1 MADFKGLALQY
12 VLADEA
18 ATRKDVTVKTAEA
31 IKNASVKSAA
41 ILNWVKSIDPWMP
54 AALSG
59 PESQADHG
67 EGLEPDVSVIARS
80 KALEYLADT
89 LVLLEKNL
97 LRTDQDN
104 ANQRPFQVNLLI
116 TFFGRLY
123 SIDHKAG
130 IMAATKALQQLAT
143 MKAFKPEMAD
153 NIIQS
158 IVSMRDDFR
167 LQTPQTRLE
176 IYRFIQSL
184 LENEAISSQLQH
196 VYGSSGGFA
205 IDLLQLCGHERD
217 PSCLIQWFKIIQSL
231 VQLFDFSA
239 DIHDEIFKTFSAYF
253 PISLRSTAT
262 PSGVTVEDLKSSI
275 RACFASSHKL
285 ARLSFPFLIQKLDQ
299 GDAITIPVKTDILR
313 TLKQCLDQYALPSQ
327 SIGPYTGQLWT
338 SLKYEVRNGEIKES
352 IDCTLDVMRVISLR
366 LAKIPLPEPQE
377 TTREASALS
386 SFVGMVLSDSL
397 DDLANP
403 SYTKPAGLLL
413 RSIMEVHSRP
423 FALLLPGVIEAI
435 NKNLREPRTIEHATA
450 LIGLVRDLLDA
461 RSQVIDDAKIKSSTD
476 QLQNVFKLDSQI
488 REPFQAIFN
497 RFWREN
503 NKEAPDADNVAVL
516 KEVVQGFA
524 ALVCQ
529 VSQGEAGNQTLLCDE
544 AQCEQI
550 CFMISDRVI
559 NIFQLASS
567 PDSGARKDLADIV
580 VASLRKIV
588 QVYTAGYALMLQ
600 RALSTIKDRVW
611 GRPPTRNS
619 LAMLKTLILRLSYIG
634 CSEIPR
640 LGDPVQHLY
649 LYTSSVLRLLFGF
662 LDNSVPFE
670 VSTITLSGIFSALLH
685 FRDTCSAKPTDTRLS
700 LINADW
706 RACTSEFLRRHPE
719 FAVTGQPATAGEVTS
734 KLENDELVEYAGST
748 SDVFRG
754 YLECALYLTSILY
767 QRATRSEMGAQSS
780 LGLGLDFS
788 RPTAPSTETP
798 LDNAGPGSSASI
810 RDVDLQDVYLHQ
822 LGDMATFVL
831 RDLEEVEQ
839 EALSLADEVYG
850 LFQRNTG
857 ANGTY
862 LSAEDEG
869 RTNVLSLGVAQ
880 GLRPIPLTSIF
891 ASQSLTQ
898 HIVADISAA
907 DSFPTRTQKVRDRFV
922 TLLANKW
929 LPKATVVG
937 PQRDAWKATVD
948 ALREML
954 EKSVAEASATQVG
967 IRTEQYAR
975 ALGFAAGAVARRDR
989 DVEGLVKALAS
1000 LPAALGERGQ
1010 QMAPRL
1016 EALLAA
1022 KNQLSVQNHA
1032 ILRPLSEQWVYISVV
1047 KPKLEQSFPITQ
1059 DRTQGIVNT
1068 IAVVHVMKHMDFAV
1082 YAEDTDRIMRILIA
1096 SVSSPRNLADVEA
1109 ALQVLRQILAN
1120 KPDALKDQLKA
1131 VVAGAI
1137 STVSSGLEQHSDQ
1150 QTTPAE
1156 TSALTVNSSNPAL
1169 CRRLSLQLLQELA
1182 EKLDEQLLRQYK
1194 AQISRVLATAC
1205 GDPVREVRQ
1214 SAMSA
1219 RNSWARLAA

>member
-1 MADFKGLALQY
+1 
-12 VLADEA
+12 
-18 ATRKDVTVKTAEA
+18 
-31 IKNASVKSAA
+31 
-41 ILNWVKSIDPWMP
+41 
-54 AALSG
+54 
-59 PESQADHG
+59 
-67 EGLEPDVSVIARS
+67 
-80 KALEYLADT
+80 
-89 LVLLEKNL
+89 
-97 LRTDQDN
+97 
-104 ANQRPFQVNLLI
+104 
-116 TFFGRLY
+116 
-123 SIDHKAG
+123 
-130 IMAATKALQQLAT
+130 MAATKALQQLAT

-176 IYRFIQSL
+176 IYKFIQSL

-196 VYGSSGGFA
+196 VYGTSGGIA

-217 PSCLIQWFKIIQSL
+217 PNCLIQWFKIIQSL

-239 DIHDEIFKTFSAYF
+239 DVHDEIFKTFSAYF

-262 PSGVTVEDLKSSI
+262 PSGVTIEDLKSSI

-299 GDAITIPVKTDILR
+299 GDAISIPVKTDILR

-352 IDCTLDVMRVISLR
+352 IDCTLDVMRVISFK
-366 LAKIPLPEPQE
+366 LAKIPLAEPQE
-377 TTREASALS
+377 TTREVSALS
-386 SFVGMVLSDSL
+386 SFVDMVLSDSL

-413 RSIMEVHSRP
+413 RSIMEVHARP

-450 LIGLVRDLLDA
+450 LIGLARDLLDA
-461 RSQVIDDAKIKSSTD
+461 RSQVIDAAKIHSSTD
-476 QLQNVFKLDSQI
+476 QLQNLFKLDSQI
-488 REPFQAIFN
+488 RDPFHAIFS

-503 NKEAPDADNVAVL
+503 NKETPDADNVAVL

-524 ALVCQ
+524 ALICQ
-529 VSQGEAGNQTLLCDE
+529 VSQEEAGNQTLLCDQ
-544 AQCEQI
+544 AQCEQV

-567 PDSGARKDLADIV
+567 PDSGARKELADIV

-588 QVYTAGYALMLQ
+588 KVYTAGYALMLQ

-619 LAMLKTLILRLSYIG
+619 LAMLKTLVLRLSYIG
-634 CSEIPR
+634 CSEIPK

-649 LYTSSVLRLLFGF
+649 LYTSSVLRLLFSF

-685 FRDTCSAKPTDTRLS
+685 YRDTCSSKPTHARLS

-706 RACTSEFLRRHPE
+706 RVCTSDFVRCHPE
-719 FAVTGQPATAGEVTS
+719 FAVTGKPASTGEAAS
-734 KLENDELVEYAGST
+734 KPENDRSVEYGGGN
-748 SDVFRG
+748 SDAFRD
-754 YLECALYLTSILY
+754 YLECALYLTSVLY
-767 QRATRSEMGAQSS
+767 QRATKSDMGAQSR
-780 LGLGLDFS
+780 LGLGPDFS
-788 RPTAPSTETP
+788 PHTAPTAETALENP
-798 LDNAGPGSSASI
+798 GPGSSANA

-839 EALSLADEVYG
+839 EALSLTDEVYG
-850 LFQRNTG
+850 LFQSHTG
-857 ANGTY
+857 AHGTY
-862 LSAEDEG
+862 LSAENDG

-880 GLRPIPLTSIF
+880 GLRPIPMASMF
-891 ASQSLTQ
+891 ASESLKQ
-898 HIVADISAA
+898 QIVADISAA
-907 DSFPTRTQKVRDRFV
+907 ENFPVRTQKVRDRFL

-929 LPKATVVG
+929 LPRTTVSG
-937 PQRDAWKATVD
+937 PQRDVWKATVD

-954 EKSVAEASATQVG
+954 EKGLAEASATPNS
-967 IRTEQYAR
+967 IRTEQYTR

-989 DVEGLVKALAS
+989 DVEGLVKVLAS
-1000 LPAALGERGQ
+1000 LPAALGEHGL

-1016 EALLAA
+1016 EVLLAA
-1022 KNQLSVQNHA
+1022 KSQLSLQNHA
-1032 ILRPLSEQWVYISVV
+1032 ILRPLSEQWVYICVV
-1047 KPKLEQSFPITQ
+1047 KPKLELSFPITQ
-1059 DRTQGIVNT
+1059 DRPQGIVNA
-1068 IAVVHVMKHMDFAV
+1068 IAVVHVMKHMDFTV

-1096 SVSSPRNLADVEA
+1096 GVSSPKNLADVEA

-1120 KPDALKDQLKA
+1120 KPDDLKDQLKA
-1131 VVAGAI
+1131 VISGAI
-1137 STVSSGLEQHSDQ
+1137 STVSSGLEPPPDQ
-1150 QTTPAE
+1150 EAVPAD
-1156 TSALTVNSSNPAL
+1156 SNARTVNSGNPAL
-1169 CRRLSLQLLQELA
+1169 CRRLSLQLLQDLA

-1219 RNSWARLAA
+1219 RSSWARLAA

>member
-18 ATRKDVTVKTAEA
+18 ATRQDVTARTAEV
-31 IKNASVKSAA
+31 IKNASVKSTA
-41 ILNWVKSIDPWMP
+41 ILNWVQSIDPWMP

-59 PESQADHG
+59 SESQADNA
-67 EGLEPDVSVIARS
+67 EGPEPDVSVITRS

-97 LRTDQDN
+97 LRTD
-104 ANQRPFQVNLLI
+104 QVNLLI

-130 IMAATKALQQLAT
+130 IMAATKALQQLAI
-143 MKAFKPEMAD
+143 MKAFKPEMGD

-176 IYRFIQSL
+176 IYKFIQSL
-184 LENEAISSQLQH
+184 LENEAVSSQLQH
-196 VYGSSGGFA
+196 VYGTSGGFA

-217 PSCLIQWFKIIQSL
+217 PNCLLQWFKSIRSL

-239 DIHDEIFKTFSAYF
+239 DVHDEIFKTFSAYF

-262 PSGVTVEDLKSSI
+262 PSGVTVDDLKSSI
-275 RACFASSHKL
+275 RSCFASSHKL
-285 ARLSFPFLIQKLDQ
+285 ARLSFPFLLQKLDQ

-313 TLKQCLDQYALPSQ
+313 TLKECLDQYALPSQ

-352 IDCTLDVMRVISLR
+352 IDCTLDVMRTTSLR
-366 LAKIPLPEPQE
+366 LAKIPLAEHQE
-377 TTREASALS
+377 TTREVSALS
-386 SFVGMVLSDSL
+386 SFVDMVLSDSL

-403 SYTKPAGLLL
+403 SYTRPAGLLL
-413 RSIMEVHSRP
+413 RSIMEVHARP
-423 FALLLPGVIEAI
+423 FALLLPGVTEAI
-435 NKNLREPRTIEHATA
+435 NKNLREPRTTEHATA
-450 LIGLVRDLLDA
+450 LIGFVRELLDA
-461 RSQVIDDAKIKSSTD
+461 RSQVMDAAKINSSLD
-476 QLQNVFKLDSQI
+476 QLQNVSKLDSQI
-488 REPFQAIFN
+488 REPFHAIFN

-503 NKEAPDADNVAVL
+503 NKESPDADNVTIL

-529 VSQGEAGNQTLLCDE
+529 VSQGETGNQTLLCDE
-544 AQCEQI
+544 AQCEQV

-559 NIFQLASS
+559 NIFQLTSS

-580 VASLRKIV
+580 VTSLRKIV
-588 QVYTAGYALMLQ
+588 QVYTAGYGLLLQ

-619 LAMLKTLILRLSYIG
+619 LTMLKTLILRLSYIG
-634 CSEIPR
+634 CSEIPK
-640 LGDPVQHLY
+640 LGDQFQHLY
-649 LYTSSVLRLLFGF
+649 LYSSSVLRLLFCF
-662 LDNSVPFE
+662 LDNTVPFE
-670 VSTITLSGIFSALLH
+670 VSNITLSGIFSALLH
-685 FRDTCSAKPTDTRLS
+685 FRDTCRPKPAHTRLS
-700 LINADW
+700 TINSDW
-706 RACTSEFLRRHPE
+706 RVCTSDFIRCHPE
-719 FAVTGQPATAGEVTS
+719 FAVTGQPASTVQAAA
-734 KLENDELVEYAGST
+734 KPHNDRPVEYAGGN
-748 SDVFRG
+748 SDIFRG
-754 YLECALYLTSILY
+754 YLECALYLTSVLY
-767 QRATRSEMGAQSS
+767 QRATRSEMGAQGPP
-780 LGLGLDFS
+780 GLGLDFS
-788 RPTAPSTETP
+788 LQTAPATETP
-798 LDNAGPGSSASI
+798 LGNAGLGSSASI

-822 LGDMATFVL
+822 LGDIATFVV

-839 EALSLADEVYG
+839 EALSLTNEVYG
-850 LFQRNTG
+850 LFQSHIG
-857 ANGTY
+857 ARGTY
-862 LSAEDEG
+862 LSDRNDG

-880 GLRPIPLTSIF
+880 GLRPIPMASIF
-891 ASQSLTQ
+891 ASESLTQ
-898 HIVADISAA
+898 HILADISTA
-907 DSFPTRTQKVRDRFV
+907 DSFPVRTQKVRDRFV

-929 LPKATVVG
+929 LPKATAAG
-937 PQRDAWKATVD
+937 PQRDVWKQTVN
-948 ALREML
+948 ALRQML
-954 EKSVAEASATQVG
+954 ENSLAEASATHAG
-967 IRTEQYAR
+967 MRIEQYAR

-989 DVEGLVKALAS
+989 DVEGLVKILAS
-1000 LPAALGERGQ
+1000 LPAALGEHGK

-1016 EALLAA
+1016 EGLLAA
-1022 KNQLSVQNHA
+1022 KSQLSVQNHA
-1032 ILRPLSEQWVYISVV
+1032 ILRPLSEQWVYISVL

-1059 DRTQGIVNT
+1059 DRPQGVVNA
-1068 IAVVHVMKHMDFAV
+1068 IAVVHVLKHMEFTV
-1082 YAEDTDRIMRILIA
+1082 YAEDTDRITRILIA
-1096 SVSSPRNLADVEA
+1096 SVSSPKRLADVEA

-1120 KPDALKDQLKA
+1120 KSDAVKDQLKA

-1137 STVSSGLEQHSDQ
+1137 SMVTSGLEQSHDQ
-1150 QTTPAE
+1150 QATPTDAA
-1156 TSALTVNSSNPAL
+1156 ALTVNPGNPAL
-1169 CRRLSLQLLQELA
+1169 CRRLSLQLLQEVA
-1182 EKLDEQLLRQYK
+1182 EKIDEQLLRQYK

-1219 RNSWARLAA
+1219 RSSWAKLAA

>member
-18 ATRKDVTVKTAEA
+18 TTRQDVTAKTAEG
-31 IKNASVKSAA
+31 KWSMSTA
-41 ILNWVKSIDPWMP
+41 ILDWVKSIDPWMP

-59 PESQADHG
+59 SESQADNDG
-67 EGLEPDVSVIARS
+67 GLEPDVSVIARS

-89 LVLLEKNL
+89 LALLDKNL
-97 LRTDQDN
+97 LRTD
-104 ANQRPFQVNLLI
+104 QVNLLI

-130 IMAATKALQQLAT
+130 IMAATKALQYLTT

-176 IYRFIQSL
+176 IYKFIQSL
-184 LENEAISSQLQH
+184 LENEAISSQMQH
-196 VYGSSGGFA
+196 VYGISGGFA

-217 PSCLIQWFKIIQSL
+217 PNCLIQWFKIIQSL

-239 DIHDEIFKTFSAYF
+239 DVHDEIFKTFSAYF

-262 PSGVTVEDLKSSI
+262 PSGVTVDDLKSSI

-285 ARLSFPFLIQKLDQ
+285 ARLSFPYLLQKLDQ

-313 TLKQCLDQYALPSQ
+313 TLKQCLEQYALPSQ

-366 LAKIPLPEPQE
+366 LAQIPLAESQE
-377 TTREASALS
+377 TTRELSALS
-386 SFVGMVLSDSL
+386 SFVDMVLSDSL

-403 SYTKPAGLLL
+403 TYTKPAGLLL
-413 RSIMEVHSRP
+413 RSIMEVHARP
-423 FALLLPGVIEAI
+423 FALLLTGVVEAV
-435 NKNLREPRTIEHATA
+435 NKNLREPRTLEHATA

-461 RSQVIDDAKIKSSTD
+461 RSQVIDAAKIHSSTD
-476 QLQNVFKLDSQI
+476 QLQNVFKLDPQI
-488 REPFQAIFN
+488 RESFHAIFN

-503 NKEAPDADNVAVL
+503 NKEALDADNIAVL

-529 VSQGEAGNQTLLCDE
+529 VSQGEAGHQTLLCDE

-567 PDSGARKDLADIV
+567 PDSGARKELADTI

-588 QVYTAGYALMLQ
+588 QVYTAGYASMLQ

-619 LAMLKTLILRLSYIG
+619 LAMLKTLVLRLSYIG
-634 CSEIPR
+634 CSEIPK
-640 LGDPVQHLY
+640 LGNPVQHLY
-649 LYTSSVLRLLFGF
+649 LYTSSVLRLLFCF
-662 LDNSVPFE
+662 FENSVPFE

-685 FRDTCSAKPTDTRLS
+685 FRDTCSSKPTHARMS
-700 LINADW
+700 LINTDW
-706 RACTSEFLRRHPE
+706 RVCTSDFVRCHPE
-719 FAVTGQPATAGEVTS
+719 FAVIGQPASAGEAASTTD
-734 KLENDELVEYAGST
+734 NDKPVECAGT
-748 SDVFRG
+748 ASDTFRG
-754 YLECALYLTSILY
+754 YLECAIYLISILY
-767 QRATRSEMGAQSS
+767 QRATKLDTGAQIR
-780 LGLGLDFS
+780 LGLGPDFNLQ
-788 RPTAPSTETP
+788 TASAAETP
-798 LDNAGPGSSASI
+798 LDYAGPGSSASI
-810 RDVDLQDVYLHQ
+810 RGVDLQDVYLHQ
-822 LGDMATFVL
+822 LGDMATFVI

-839 EALSLADEVYG
+839 EALSLTDEVYG
-850 LFQRNTG
+850 LFQAHTETH
-857 ANGTY
+857 GTF
-862 LSAEDEG
+862 LSAENDG
-869 RTNVLSLGVAQ
+869 RTNVLSLGIAQ
-880 GLRPIPLTSIF
+880 GLRPISMASMF
-891 ASQSLTQ
+891 ASESLTQ

-907 DSFPTRTQKVRDRFV
+907 DIFPVRTQKVRDRFV

-929 LPKATVVG
+929 LPKATLIG
-937 PQRDAWKATVD
+937 PQRDVWKATVD
-948 ALREML
+948 ALRAML
-954 EKSVAEASATQVG
+954 EKTLAEASATQSG

-989 DVEGLVKALAS
+989 DVEGLVKILAS
-1000 LPAALGERGQ
+1000 IPAALGERGQ
-1010 QMAPRL
+1010 QIAPRL
-1016 EALLAA
+1016 EGLLAA
-1022 KNQLSVQNHA
+1022 KSQLSAQNHA
-1032 ILRPLSEQWVYISVV
+1032 ILSPLSEQWVYICVV

-1059 DRTQGIVNT
+1059 DKSRGIVNA
-1068 IAVVHVMKHMDFAV
+1068 IAVVHVMKHMDFTV
-1082 YAEDTDRIMRILIA
+1082 YAEDTDRIMRILIII
-1096 SVSSPRNLADVEA
+1096 VSSPKNLVDVEA
-1109 ALQVLRQILAN
+1109 ALQILREILAN

-1131 VVAGAI
+1131 VITGAI
-1137 STVSSGLEQHSDQ
+1137 STVSSGLGQHHEQQ
-1150 QTTPAE
+1150 ATPVDVTAR
-1156 TSALTVNSSNPAL
+1156 VMNPGSSAL

-1219 RNSWARLAA
+1219 RGSWAKLAA